1 MPVVRELP
9 AHFLSPD
16 ATPISSI
23 PLSPPFTPTSGPPCA
38 ARRPPIPQC
47 VPHTAGECDC
57 VSLRRPSCSLPRQSL
72 DGRTHG
78 RADGGAEGRRRRR
91 GPIDLIS
98 CHN

>member
-23 PLSPPFTPTSGPPCA
+23 PLSPIHSHFRSPLCSLPTTHPTVRA
-38 ARRPPIPQC
+38 T
-47 VPHTAGECDC
+47 HTAGECDC

-72 DGRTHG
+72 DGRM
-78 RADGGAEGRRRRR
+78 DGRRGGRTEATSWPDRSHF
-91 GPIDLIS
+91 LS
-98 CHN
+98 